1 MGKISRVSSII
12 LIMLGGIALISW
24 AGTGYAVDM
33 YEDGIEENCDSTVG
47 TIAQITEWDDGRCQD
62 ARDTKEALESA
73 RPIMLAIGGMLA
85 GLGMIVLIRS

>member
-24 AGTGYAVDM
+24 AGTGYAVGM

-47 TIAQITEWDDGRCQD
+47 TIAQIQSGTMVDAKMHETPKRPSNLPGRSCWPPG
-62 ARDTKEALESA
+62 ACWRVWA
-73 RPIMLAIGGMLA
+73 
-85 GLGMIVLIRS
+85 